1 MSNLKGRIIMS
12 EVGTLKK
19 GIEIL
24 WLIIERGELSVQ
36 EIIDILPINR
46 STTYRL
52 VSTLEQNHL
61 IQKTA
66 NNTYKVSSHLVEKLI
81 TQDHNLNF
89 DLDSG
94 IIRAAEEFKNQTGE
108 TIFVGVLN
116 GTKVLATHIIP
127 GSYPTR
133 THYEKGEIIPAHL
146 SAVGKCILAFKPSK
160 IQEAFKSKLINE
172 QQVTSN
178 SVFKELE
185 RIKEVGY
192 AVDDEEAEI
201 GVRCIA
207 APIWRDGRVIA
218 GIAISGPSVRVSKDR
233 DEENSKLVMC
243 FSQKIT
249 DSFKDSRREV
259 L

>member
-1 MSNLKGRIIMS
+1 MS

-24 WLIIERGELSVQ
+24 WLIIERGDLSVI
-36 EIIDILPINR
+36 EIMDILPINR

-52 VSTLEQNHL
+52 INTLEQNHL
-61 IQKTA
+61 IQKTTK
-66 NNTYKVSSHLVEKLI
+66 NTYEVSSHLVEKLLSH
-81 TQDHNLNF
+81 DNNLNF

-94 IIRAAEEFKNQTGE
+94 IIRVAEEFKELTGE

-133 THYEKGEIIPAHL
+133 THYEKGEIIPAHI
-146 SAVGKCILAFKPSK
+146 SAVGKCILAFQPSK
-160 IQEAFKSKLINE
+160 IQDAFKNNLIKE
-172 QQVTSN
+172 DLQFN
-178 SVFKELE
+178 SDVWLKELE
-185 RIKEVGY
+185 RIKELGY
-192 AVDDEEAEI
+192 AVDDEEAEL

-218 GIAISGPSVRVSKDR
+218 GIAISGPSVRVSKDK
-233 DEENSKLVMC
+233 DAENSKLVMR

-249 DSFKDSRREV
+249 DSFID
-259 L
+259 